1 MTEAAE
7 ARGRLELKEAA
18 NALEV
23 ALARAEIS
31 GRAVEQSGEA
41 HRIVAR
47 KYEGGLATA
56 VELFDAAAEETGSR
70 LGFAAARYEA
80 IVAVAEHRR
89 ASGQSLAVLTSLD
102 DVER

>member
-1 MTEAAE
+1 
-7 ARGRLELKEAA
+7 
-18 NALEV
+18 
-23 ALARAEIS
+23 
-31 GRAVEQSGEA
+31 VEQSGEA

-80 IVAVAEHRR
+80 IVAAAQYRR
-89 ASGQSLAVLTSLD
+89 ASGRSLADLTSLD